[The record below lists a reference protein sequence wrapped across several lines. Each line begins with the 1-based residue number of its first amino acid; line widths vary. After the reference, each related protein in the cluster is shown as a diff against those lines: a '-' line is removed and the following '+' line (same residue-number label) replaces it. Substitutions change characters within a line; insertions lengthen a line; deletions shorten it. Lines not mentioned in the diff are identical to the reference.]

1 MSPTADTA
9 ATHSANFDEKVH
21 KPQYYRTLAVARV
34 KKANH
39 AEKKDTW
46 YLSKCLIFS
55 TCFAFFTLELTILA
69 NIRKTRL
76 PYIVILLKCILFLSI
91 YLMNLKTSIMNY
103 NFLDSEGLQGTHMDA
118 LNPFNSKLITF
129 T

>member
-1 MSPTADTA
+1 M
-9 ATHSANFDEKVH
+9 FDIFYMFCFFYPGVH
-21 KPQYYRTLAVARV
+21 
-34 KKANH
+34 N
-39 AEKKDTW
+39 
-46 YLSKCLIFS
+46 LSQHQ
-55 TCFAFFTLELTILA
+55 
-69 NIRKTRL
+69 KTRL
-76 PYIVILLKCILFLSI
+76 LYIVILLKCILFLST